1 VLLGHAGSRYRGVVR
16 DRPTV
21 LTVLAALAGL
31 QGAALLVYAA
41 FDIVQALRVGITGP
55 EEVSNAGALISLIVI
70 IAAFG
75 AALVWV
81 AWGWWRARS
90 WARAPFVVAQLI
102 LAFIGYEVSQSGE
115 ATLRTVGQ
123 VAMLVAVVGVILVFL
138 PSTRRAL
145 SD

>member
-1 VLLGHAGSRYRGVVR
+1 M
-16 DRPTV
+16 
-21 LTVLAALAGL
+21 LTLLAALSGL
-31 QGAALLVYAA
+31 QGAALVLYAA
-41 FDIVQALRVGITGP
+41 FDVVRALRIGITGP
-55 EEVSNAGALISLIVI
+55 EEVSNAGALVSLIVI

-75 AALVWV
+75 ASLIWV

-102 LAFIGYEVSQSGE
+102 LVFIGFEVSQSSE
-115 ATLRTVGQ
+115 ATLQTVGQ
-123 VAMLVAVVGVILVFL
+123 VAMVVAVVGVVLVFL

>member
-1 VLLGHAGSRYRGVVR
+1 MLLGHAGSRYRGVVR

-31 QGAALLVYAA
+31 QGVALLVYAA

-81 AWGWWRARS
+81 AWGWWRGRS

-102 LAFIGYEVSQSGE
+102 LAFIGYEVSQSAE

-123 VAMLVAVVGVILVFL
+123 VAMLVAVIGVVLVFL